1 MYETGK
7 TAQIAAAMRRYKLAV
22 HCLCETI
29 WTRSGKI
36 RLATGESLIYPGL
49 EEEDAPHTEGVGLKL
64 SKSAAGAL
72 LEWKTFS
79 SRIFSAKFHTIIR
92 KVLIVQ
98 WCDPTNDSDAD
109 KKIRVI
115 WETPKAV
122 VNQKQRQIY

>member
-1 MYETGK
+1 MERSYYVRNVLT
-7 TAQIAAAMRRYKLAV
+7 M
-22 HCLCETI
+22 
-29 WTRSGKI
+29 TRSGKI

-109 KKIRVI
+109 KKSELYGRL
-115 WETPKAV
+115 
-122 VNQKQRQIY
+122 QKQL